1 MIKGYCDDRFLTIK
15 NIFSNQINNGYEL
28 GCSVAVEYE
37 GKEIINLY
45 GGYTD
50 ETKSNLWKKNT
61 LVNVWSV
68 TKAVTGVCI
77 VKLIS
82 ENKLDVNKKVS
93 YYWPE
98 YDCNGK
104 SNTKVIDLLTH
115 RAGMFAF
122 ENNYPKCSWNDW
134 KEFTLALEKQKP
146 FREPGLTQGYH
157 AMTFSWLVGEIIRR
171 IDGRMPGDYFKE
183 EIAEPFKLDFHIG
196 LPEDDIHRCADVGYK
211 RLDNLNPQLGFIKF
225 IPNIFLNKDLNNLK
239 ESFVSGDFKKA
250 FKSDRLDKDGPNSL
264 DWRTAQIPA
273 ANGHGTAQSLAK
285 LFGILSTGCKRDNIK
300 LLNLNT
306 LINSTKIYS
315 SGPDTVL
322 FGTKLNFGLC
332 FMLQGNENNK
342 ISFAPVFKENAFGHA
357 GIGGSVAFGDIK
369 NKIGYAFVCNRQQKS
384 SELYKTSNLLTQ
396 ELYKII
402 NN

>member
-1 MIKGYCDDRFLTIK
+1 MIKGYCDDRFLKIK
-15 NIFSNQINNGYEL
+15 NIFSNQINSGYEL
-28 GCSVAVEYE
+28 GCSVAVEYK
-37 GKEIINLY
+37 GKEVINLY

-50 ETKSNLWKKNT
+50 ETKTNLWKKNT

-77 VKLIS
+77 AKLIS
-82 ENKLDVNKKVS
+82 ENKLDVNNKVS

-122 ENNYPKCSWNDW
+122 EDNYPKCSWNDW
-134 KEFTLALEKQKP
+134 EEFTSALEKQKP
-146 FREPGLTQGYH
+146 FREPGLSQGYH
-157 AMTFSWLVGEIIRR
+157 AMTFAWLVGEIIRR

-183 EIAEPFKLDFHIG
+183 EIAEPFNLDFHIG
-196 LPEDDIHRCADVGYK
+196 LSEDNIHRCADVGYK

-239 ESFVSGDFKKA
+239 ETFISGDFKKA

-285 LFGILSTGCKRDNIK
+285 LFGILSTGCQRDNIK
-300 LLNLNT
+300 ILDNDT
-306 LINSTKIYS
+306 LTNSTKIHS

-322 FGTKLNFGLC
+322 FGTILNFGYC
-332 FMLQGNENNK
+332 FMLRGNEDNK
-342 ISFAPVFKENAFGHA
+342 VSFAPVFKENAFGHA
-357 GIGGSVAFGDIK
+357 GIGGSVAFGDSK

-384 SELYKTSNLLTQ
+384 SELYKTSNLLTE

-402 NN
+402 NS

>member
-1 MIKGYCDDRFLTIK
+1 MIKGYCDDRFLKIK
-15 NIFSNQINNGYEL
+15 NIFSNQINSGYEL
-28 GCSVAVEYE
+28 GCSVAVEYK
-37 GKEIINLY
+37 GKEVINLY

-50 ETKSNLWKKNT
+50 ETKTNLWKKNT

-77 VKLIS
+77 AKLIS
-82 ENKLDVNKKVS
+82 ENKLDVNNKVS

-122 ENNYPKCSWNDW
+122 EDNYPKCSWNDW
-134 KEFTLALEKQKP
+134 EEFTIALEKQKP
-146 FREPGLTQGYH
+146 FREPGLSQGYH
-157 AMTFSWLVGEIIRR
+157 AMTFAWLVGEIIRR

-183 EIAEPFKLDFHIG
+183 EIAEPFNLDFHIG
-196 LPEDDIHRCADVGYK
+196 LSEDNIHRCADVGYK

-225 IPNIFLNKDLNNLK
+225 IPNIFLNKDLKNLK
-239 ESFVSGDFKKA
+239 ETFISGDFKKA

-285 LFGILSTGCKRDNIK
+285 LFGILSTGCQRDNIK
-300 LLNLNT
+300 ILDNDT
-306 LINSTKIYS
+306 LTNSTKIHS

-322 FGTKLNFGLC
+322 FGTILNFGYC
-332 FMLQGNENNK
+332 FMLKGNENNK
-342 ISFAPVFKENAFGHA
+342 VSFAPVFKKNAFGHA
-357 GIGGSVAFGDIK
+357 GIGGSVAFGDLK

-384 SELYKTSNLLTQ
+384 SELYKTSNLLTE

>member
-1 MIKGYCDDRFLTIK
+1 MIKGYCDDRFLKIK

-28 GCSVAVEYE
+28 GCSVAVEYK
-37 GKEIINLY
+37 GKEVVNLY

-50 ETKSNLWKKNT
+50 ETKTNLWKKNT

-77 VKLIS
+77 AKLIS
-82 ENKLDVNKKVS
+82 ENKLDVNNKVS

-122 ENNYPKCSWNDW
+122 EDNYPRCSWNDW
-134 KEFTLALEKQKP
+134 EEFTSALEKQKP
-146 FREPGLTQGYH
+146 FREPGLSQGYH
-157 AMTFSWLVGEIIRR
+157 AMTFAWLVGEIIRR

-183 EIAEPFKLDFHIG
+183 EIAEPFNLDFHIG
-196 LPEDDIHRCADVGYK
+196 LSEDNVHRCADVGYK

-225 IPNIFLNKDLNNLK
+225 IPNIFLNKDLSNLK
-239 ESFVSGDFKKA
+239 ETFISGDFKKA

-285 LFGILSTGCKRDNIK
+285 LFGILSTGCQRDNIK
-300 LLNLNT
+300 ILDNDT
-306 LINSTKIYS
+306 LTNSTKIHS

-322 FGTKLNFGLC
+322 FGTILNFGYC
-332 FMLQGNENNK
+332 FMLKGNENNK
-342 ISFAPVFKENAFGHA
+342 VSFAPVFKKNAFGHA
-357 GIGGSVAFGDIK
+357 GIGGSVAFGDSK

-384 SELYKTSNLLTQ
+384 SELYKTSNLLTE

>member
-1 MIKGYCDDRFLTIK
+1 MIKGYCDDRFLKIK

-28 GCSVAVEYE
+28 GCSVAVEYK
-37 GKEIINLY
+37 GKEVVNLY

-50 ETKSNLWKKNT
+50 ETKTNLWKKNT

-77 VKLIS
+77 AKLIS
-82 ENKLDVNKKVS
+82 ENKLDVNNKVS

-122 ENNYPKCSWNDW
+122 EDNYPRCSWNDW
-134 KEFTLALEKQKP
+134 EEFTSALEKQKP
-146 FREPGLTQGYH
+146 FREPGLSQGYH
-157 AMTFSWLVGEIIRR
+157 AMTFAWLVGEIIRR

-183 EIAEPFKLDFHIG
+183 EIAEPFNLDFHIG
-196 LPEDDIHRCADVGYK
+196 LSEDNVHRCADVGYK

-225 IPNIFLNKDLNNLK
+225 IPNIFLNKDLSNLK

-250 FKSDRLDKDGPNSL
+250 FKSDRFDKDGPNSL

-285 LFGILSTGCKRDNIK
+285 LFGILSTGCQRDNIK
-300 LLNLNT
+300 ILDNDT
-306 LINSTKIYS
+306 LTNSTKIHS

-322 FGTKLNFGLC
+322 FGTILNFGYC
-332 FMLQGNENNK
+332 FMLKGNENNK
-342 ISFAPVFKENAFGHA
+342 VSFAPVFKKNAFGHA
-357 GIGGSVAFGDIK
+357 GIGGSVAFGDSK

-384 SELYKTSNLLTQ
+384 SELYKTSNLLTE

>member
-1 MIKGYCDDRFLTIK
+1 MIKGYCDDRFLKIK
-15 NIFSNQINNGYEL
+15 KIFSNQVNNGYEL
-28 GCSVAVEYE
+28 GCSVAVEYK
-37 GKEIINLY
+37 GKEVINLY

-50 ETKSNLWKKNT
+50 ETKANLWNKNT

-104 SNTKVIDLLTH
+104 SDTKVIDLLTH

-134 KEFTLALEKQKP
+134 EEFTLSLERQKP
-146 FREPGLTQGYH
+146 FRKPGLTQGYH
-157 AMTFSWLVGEIIRR
+157 AMTFAWLVGEIIRR

-183 EIAEPFKLDFHIG
+183 EIAEPFNLDFHIG
-196 LPEDDIHRCADVGYK
+196 LSEDDIHRCADVGYK

-285 LFGILSTGCKRDNIK
+285 LFGILSTGCQRDNIK
-300 LLNLNT
+300 LLDLDI
-306 LINSTKIYS
+306 LMNSTKIYS

-357 GIGGSVAFGDIK
+357 GIGGSVAFGDTK

-384 SELYKTSNLLTQ
+384 SELYKTSNLLTE

>member
-1 MIKGYCDDRFLTIK
+1 MIKGYCDDRFLKIK
-15 NIFSNQINNGYEL
+15 KIFSNQVNNGYEL
-28 GCSVAVEYE
+28 GCSVAVEYK
-37 GKEIINLY
+37 GKEVINLY

-50 ETKSNLWKKNT
+50 ETKANLWNKNT

-104 SNTKVIDLLTH
+104 SDTKVIDLLTH

-122 ENNYPKCSWNDW
+122 ENNYPKCSWNNW
-134 KEFTLALEKQKP
+134 EEFTLALERQKP
-146 FREPGLTQGYH
+146 FRKPGLTQGYH
-157 AMTFSWLVGEIIRR
+157 AMTFAWLVGEIIRR

-183 EIAEPFKLDFHIG
+183 EIAEPFNLDFHIG
-196 LPEDDIHRCADVGYK
+196 LSEDDIHRCADVGYK

-225 IPNIFLNKDLNNLK
+225 IPSIFLNKDLNNLK

-285 LFGILSTGCKRDNIK
+285 LFGILSTGCQRDNIK
-300 LLNLNT
+300 LLDLDI
-306 LINSTKIYS
+306 LMNSTKIYS

-357 GIGGSVAFGDIK
+357 GIGGSVAFGDTK

-384 SELYKTSNLLTQ
+384 SELYKTSNLLTE